1 MSDEMTLKASIDI
14 SLYPLRDEYI
24 PAVADF
30 IERIS
35 AYPDIE
41 VLRND
46 LSTQLFGEFD
56 AIMDL
61 LKAEIRYSWEHW
73 GKGVLVIKFL
83 ADDLRG
89 LKDL

>member
-1 MSDEMTLKASIDI
+1 
-14 SLYPLRDEYI
+14 LY
-24 PAVADF
+24 
-30 IERIS
+30 
-35 AYPDIE
+35 
-41 VLRND
+41 
-46 LSTQLFGEFD
+46 GEFD

-61 LKAEIRYSWEHW
+61 LKVEIRYSWEHW